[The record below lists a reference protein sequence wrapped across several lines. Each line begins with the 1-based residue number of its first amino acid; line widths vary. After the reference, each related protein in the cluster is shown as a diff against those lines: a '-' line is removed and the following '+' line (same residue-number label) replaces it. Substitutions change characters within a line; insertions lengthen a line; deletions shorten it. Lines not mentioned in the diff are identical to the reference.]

1 MLNQKDVVGMTYETV
16 SGVYTQRRNNAGEE
30 TEHIAR
36 AMRALVA
43 KTAPDDTQL
52 WLPLLIHLRD
62 TAAVM
67 EYLTAYWLPEQYCVS
82 LGMQRE
88 EFSRLAIRAALLHD
102 IGKAIPNFQRKIT
115 HERPELCQRLEAA
128 GLELR
133 FQKGRQI
140 DVNVPHAAAGAEILR
155 SEGFTDDLASV
166 IGAHHGRTE
175 DDMLTSYR
183 EQAPLAFGWRGSGD
197 SDTLWGAV
205 QRYIIRWAED
215 ALGCEAPARD
225 APCSVTT
232 QMALSGLVIMADW
245 IASNTAYFPLISMDE
260 LPDGYDP
267 RCAERALQKLD
278 LPRPWKV
285 SADWRTAD
293 YFQRRFGFAANHV
306 QQQVERVAGTVKT
319 PGVMILEAPM
329 GHGKTEAALAAA
341 EILMN
346 RFGLGGAAFF
356 LPSQATSNAMFTRM
370 TQWARHQP
378 DAVRVAVELAHGQ
391 AELNAEFACLESGR
405 VQIEQGEADTD
416 PLQTHAFFRGRKTKL
431 LANLVVGTVDQ
442 LLMAALNRKH
452 VMLRQLGL
460 TGKVVILDEC
470 HAYDAYMNTYLDRVL
485 NWLGAYHVPVILL
498 SATLPGQRRAELLL
512 AYLGEKKPVDTAI
525 AACQDYP
532 LLSWTENK
540 TVHMAAVSAQG
551 CSRDVCVQRVEQEQ
565 ALAAAGEALKS
576 GCVGLIVNTVKRAQM
591 LREVLRQAYPDSVIF
606 MDHSRFLAPDRLEHE
621 QEILRRVGKN
631 TDAQMRRG
639 VLVIG
644 TQVLE
649 QSLDLDFDLLITDLC
664 PMDLLLQRIGRLH
677 RHTRARPQGLEVPR
691 CLVMGAL
698 EELDA
703 GSRSVYGDYL
713 LLRTRQVLPERIRL
727 PEDISPL
734 VQQTYDVEHFPPELS
749 EDADAAYADYQYAQK
764 LQKRKAEVYLLAQ
777 HDAYDS
783 LVGMMD
789 DMDQFTDLQAQV
801 AVRDGTAAVEV
812 LVVQRSEDGMLLL
825 SGEQKGMC
833 LRADTQPSA
842 DEARWVAAQRLRLPS
857 NFSARYCVDAVLKAL
872 EDQTR
877 QALPLWLQA
886 PMLEGELFLVLDA
899 DGTAQ
904 LAGKTLRY
912 DPQVGLTEEEE
923 THGTNGIQSAG

>member
-1 MLNQKDVVGMTYETV
+1 MTYEAV
-16 SGVYTQRRNNAGEE
+16 NSIS
-30 TEHIAR
+30 TERSYDTADEAER
-36 AMRALVA
+36 VACAVRALVA
-43 KTAPDDTQL
+43 KTAPDDAQL

-67 EYLTAYWLPEQYCVS
+67 EYLTARWLPEQYCVS
-82 LGMQRE
+82 LGLQRE
-88 EFSRLAIRAALLHD
+88 EFFRLAIRAALLHD
-102 IGKAIPNFQRKIT
+102 IGKATPNFQRKIT
-115 HERPELCQRLEAA
+115 LEQPELRQRLEAV
-128 GLELR
+128 GLEIR
-133 FQKGRQI
+133 FQKGKQL

-155 SEGFTDDLASV
+155 SEGFTDDLAAV
-166 IGAHHGRTE
+166 VGAHHGRTE
-175 DDMLTSYR
+175 EYMLTSYC
-183 EQAPLAFGWRGSGD
+183 EKTPIAFGWSGSGD
-197 SDTLWGAV
+197 SDTLWGSV
-205 QRYIIRWAED
+205 QRHIIRWAED
-215 ALGCEAPARD
+215 ELGCGSPARD
-225 APCSVTT
+225 APCSVPV

-245 IASNTAYFPLISMDE
+245 IASNTAYFPLISMDAQ
-260 LPDGYDP
+260 PDRYDP
-267 RCAERALQKLD
+267 RRADRALQKLD
-278 LPRPWKV
+278 LPRPWQV
-285 SADWRTAD
+285 SADWSTAD
-293 YFQRRFGFAANHV
+293 YFQRRFGFSANLV
-306 QQQVERVAGTVKT
+306 QQQMEQVAGTVKT

-391 AELNAEFACLESGR
+391 AELNAEFACLESGH
-405 VQIEQGEADTD
+405 VHIEQGEADAD

-485 NWLGAYHVPVILL
+485 NWLGAYHVPVVLL
-498 SATLPGQRRAELLL
+498 SATLPGQRRAELLR

-551 CSRDVCVQRVEQEQ
+551 CSRDVCVQRVEEEQ

-591 LREVLRQAYPDSVIF
+591 LREELRQAYPDAVIL

-677 RHTRARPQGLEVPR
+677 RHTRIRPQGLEVPR

-698 EELDA
+698 GELDA
-703 GSRSVYGDYL
+703 GSKAVYGEYL
-713 LLRTRQVLPERIRL
+713 LLRTRRLLPEHIRL

-734 VQQTYDVEHFPPELS
+734 VQRTYDAVRFPPES
-749 EDADAAYADYQYAQK
+749 DEETGAAYEAYQYAQK
-764 LQKRKAEVYLLAQ
+764 RQKRKAEVYLLAQ
-777 HDAYDS
+777 CDVYDS

-789 DMDQFTDLQAQV
+789 DIDQFTDLQAQA
-801 AVRDGTAAVEV
+801 AVRGGTAAVEV

-825 SGEQKGMC
+825 SGEQKVMC

-857 NFSARYCVDAVLKAL
+857 YFGARYCVDAVLKAL
-872 EDQTR
+872 EDQTH
-877 QALPLWLQA
+877 QSLPLWLQT
-886 PMLEGELFLVLDA
+886 PMLEGELFLILDA